1 MFATRN
7 VRVEKVAYTQY
18 IILCSNAITLQATAT
33 TQRKMMTTFTALH
46 YRQMDLRY
54 KKIYAEERKELRA
67 KVSKNERVK

>member
-1 MFATRN
+1 
-7 VRVEKVAYTQY
+7 
-18 IILCSNAITLQATAT
+18 
-33 TQRKMMTTFTALH
+33 MTTATALH